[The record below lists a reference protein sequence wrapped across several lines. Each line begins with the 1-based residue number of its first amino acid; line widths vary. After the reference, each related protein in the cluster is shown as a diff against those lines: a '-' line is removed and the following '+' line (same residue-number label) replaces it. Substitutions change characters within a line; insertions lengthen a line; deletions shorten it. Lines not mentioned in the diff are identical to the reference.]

1 MRAMGRAR
9 RTGRATRASGLGL
22 VLALALAGCTSLPTS
37 GPVEVGLT
45 ESPTDGTIRYEA
57 SGPVLGA
64 GPTEIIEGF
73 LQAGAAG
80 LSGDNDF
87 EVARS
92 FLTEAA
98 NGGWTPLAQVV
109 ISANESPQVPVV
121 TLPEGAEPAP
131 SGEQAAETPPDATPS
146 DGPAAL
152 SADEL
157 EGLDRVQVRLG
168 IEAVADVDD
177 RGVYTAS
184 TSRAESELSY
194 ELVRVAGQWRIDSVP
209 SGLLLPEVAFGNVFR
224 PVPVMFL
231 TPDLTALVPDVRFVP
246 TRNAVSHA
254 LDRLLAGPADWLESG
269 VSTRVPLGATLE
281 QLGAGVVVTEDDA
294 RAEVRLSGAAG
305 LSAADRDLLFAQINA
320 TLTSI
325 PGILG
330 VSLWLD
336 GNPYEPAAG
345 AVAPVLVTRVP
356 DRLVALADGALV
368 LVDGADVEPYVGS
381 ADDDADDAGG
391 DGDAPATPDAEGTD
405 APTDTST
412 DTPTDTAT
420 TDPADGAQDPP
431 PGLADLRRPAPAYE
445 QDAGVAVL
453 QGEGRLLH
461 IAPDGTFT
469 VLTSGRELLPPSQ
482 DRFGWILTGERD
494 NTGVLTAVTPEGAVV
509 QVDAEVLTGR
519 VNEVRVSRDGARAVV
534 MTERDGV
541 AQVQI
546 VAVVRDGDGVPLRLV
561 AGPVL
566 VGDLANGLGVVWTG
580 ATEIAVL
587 ASQEQGSAPSV
598 RTALV
603 TGPVAPVST
612 TAQAVSIA
620 AGNGLGELYLATAE
634 GRLLLRVSLR
644 WEEIVAGL
652 TDPAFPG

>member
-1 MRAMGRAR
+1 MRPSPRRR
-9 RTGRATRASGLGL
+9 RTPRAGAFA
-22 VLALALAGCTSLPTS
+22 VALALALAGCTSLPTS

-98 NGGWTPLAQVV
+98 SSGWTPLAQVV
-109 ISANESPQVPVV
+109 VSANESPQLPVV
-121 TLPEGAEPAP
+121 TLPEGAAP
-131 SGEQAAETPPDATPS
+131 SSDDPAAGTPQEATPS
-146 DGPAAL
+146 DGPATL
-152 SADEL
+152 GSDEL

-168 IEAVADVDD
+168 IDAVADVDD

-194 ELVRVAGQWRIDSVP
+194 ELVRVSGQWRIDSVP

-231 TPDLTALVPDVRFVP
+231 TPDLSALVPDVRFVP

-269 VSTRVPLGATLE
+269 VSTRVPLGTTLE

-294 RAEVRLSGAAG
+294 QAEVRLTGAAG
-305 LSAADRDLLFAQINA
+305 LSAADRDLLFAQVKA

-336 GNPYEPAAG
+336 GNPYEPSTG
-345 AVAPVLVTRVP
+345 AVAPALVARVP
-356 DRLVALADGALV
+356 DRLVALADGV
-368 LVDGADVEPYVGS
+368 LVRVDGDDVEAYVGV
-381 ADDDADDAGG
+381 AP
-391 DGDAPATPDAEGTD
+391 DGDAADPAGPDAPASPEATD
-405 APTDTST
+405 AP
-412 DTPTDTAT
+412 
-420 TDPADGAQDPP
+420 DPADTGTAPEEPPQAPP
-431 PGLADLRRPAPAYE
+431 PGLADLRRPAPAYDE
-445 QDAGVAVL
+445 DAGVAVL
-453 QGEGRLLH
+453 QGDGRLLH

-494 NTGVLTAVTPEGAVV
+494 NAGVLTAVTPEGAVV

-519 VNEVRVSRDGARAVV
+519 VTEVRVSRDGARAVV
-534 MTERDGV
+534 MSERDGA

-561 AGPVL
+561 PGPVL
-566 VGDLANGLGVVWTG
+566 VGDLASGLGVVWTG
-580 ATEIAVL
+580 ATEVAVL
-587 ASQEQGSAPSV
+587 ASQEPGSAPSV

-644 WEEIVAGL
+644 WEEIVAGV
-652 TDPAFPG
+652 TDPAFAG

>member
-1 MRAMGRAR
+1 MRVMGRGR
-9 RTGRATRASGLGL
+9 RAVRATRAGGVAL

-92 FLTEAA
+92 FLTESAS
-98 NGGWTPLAQVV
+98 GGWTPLAQVV

-121 TLPEGAEPAP
+121 TLPEGVEPAP
-131 SGEQAAETPPDATPS
+131 SGEQAAETPRDATPS
-146 DGPAAL
+146 DGPATL

-184 TSRAESELSY
+184 TSQAESELSY
-194 ELVRVAGQWRIDSVP
+194 ELVRVSGQWRIDSVP

-294 RAEVRLSGAAG
+294 RAEVRLTGAAG

-336 GNPYEPAAG
+336 GNPYEPASG

-368 LVDGADVEPYVGS
+368 LVDGADLEPYVGS
-381 ADDDADDAGG
+381 ADAADAGG
-391 DGDAPATPDAEGTD
+391 DSNAPGTPGAIGTD
-405 APTDTST
+405 APTDT
-412 DTPTDTAT
+412 PTDIPSA
-420 TDPADGAQDPP
+420 DPADGAQDPP
-431 PGLADLRRPAPAYE
+431 AGLADLRRPAPAYDE
-445 QDAGVAVL
+445 DAGVAVL

-494 NTGVLTAVTPEGAVV
+494 NAGVLTAVTPEGAVV

-519 VNEVRVSRDGARAVV
+519 VDEVRVSRDGARAVV

-546 VAVVRDGDGVPLRLV
+546 VAVVRDRDGVPLRLV

-566 VGDLANGLGVVWTG
+566 VGDLASGLGVVWTG

-644 WEEIVAGL
+644 WEEIVAGV

>member
-1 MRAMGRAR
+1 MA
-9 RTGRATRASGLGL
+9 
-22 VLALALAGCTSLPTS
+22 LALALAGCTSLPTS

-98 NGGWTPLAQVV
+98 SSGWTPLAQVV
-109 ISANESPQVPVV
+109 VSANESPQLPVV
-121 TLPEGAEPAP
+121 TLPEGAAP
-131 SGEQAAETPPDATPS
+131 SSDDPAAGTPQEATPS
-146 DGPAAL
+146 DGPATL
-152 SADEL
+152 GSDEL

-168 IEAVADVDD
+168 IDAVADVDD

-194 ELVRVAGQWRIDSVP
+194 ELVRVSGQWRIDSVP

-231 TPDLTALVPDVRFVP
+231 TPDLSALVPDVRFVP

-269 VSTRVPLGATLE
+269 VSTRVPLGTTLE

-294 RAEVRLSGAAG
+294 QAEVRLTGAAG
-305 LSAADRDLLFAQINA
+305 LSAADRDLLFAQVKA

-336 GNPYEPAAG
+336 GNPYEPSTG
-345 AVAPVLVTRVP
+345 AVAPALVARVP
-356 DRLVALADGALV
+356 DRLVALADGV
-368 LVDGADVEPYVGS
+368 LVRVDGDDVEAYVGV
-381 ADDDADDAGG
+381 AP
-391 DGDAPATPDAEGTD
+391 DGDAADPAGPDAPASPEATD
-405 APTDTST
+405 AP
-412 DTPTDTAT
+412 
-420 TDPADGAQDPP
+420 DPADTGTAPEEPPQAPP
-431 PGLADLRRPAPAYE
+431 PGLADLRRPAPAYDE
-445 QDAGVAVL
+445 DAGVAVL
-453 QGEGRLLH
+453 QGDGRLLH

-494 NTGVLTAVTPEGAVV
+494 NAGVLTAVTPEGAVV

-519 VNEVRVSRDGARAVV
+519 VTEVRVSRDGARAVV
-534 MTERDGV
+534 MSERDGA

-561 AGPVL
+561 PGPVL
-566 VGDLANGLGVVWTG
+566 VGDLASGLGVVWTG
-580 ATEIAVL
+580 ATEVAVL
-587 ASQEQGSAPSV
+587 ASQEPGSAPSV

-644 WEEIVAGL
+644 WEEIVAGV
-652 TDPAFPG
+652 TDPAFAG

>member
-1 MRAMGRAR
+1 MRPASRRR
-9 RTGRATRASGLGL
+9 RTPRAGALA
-22 VLALALAGCTSLPTS
+22 VALALALAGCTSLPTS

-98 NGGWTPLAQVV
+98 SSGWTPLAQVV
-109 ISANESPQVPVV
+109 VSANESPQLPVV
-121 TLPEGAEPAP
+121 TLPEGAAP
-131 SGEQAAETPPDATPS
+131 SSDDPAAGTTQEATPS
-146 DGPAAL
+146 DGPATL
-152 SADEL
+152 GSDEL

-168 IEAVADVDD
+168 IDAVADVDD

-194 ELVRVAGQWRIDSVP
+194 ELVRVSGQWRIDSVP

-231 TPDLTALVPDVRFVP
+231 TPDLSALVPDVRFVP

-269 VSTRVPLGATLE
+269 VASRVPLGTTLE

-294 RAEVRLSGAAG
+294 QAEVRLTGATG
-305 LSAADRDLLFAQINA
+305 LSAADRDLLFAQVKA

-336 GNPYEPAAG
+336 GNPYEPSTG
-345 AVAPVLVTRVP
+345 AVAPALVARVP
-356 DRLVALADGALV
+356 DRLVALADGV
-368 LVDGADVEPYVGS
+368 LVRVDGDDVEAY
-381 ADDDADDAGG
+381 AGAAT
-391 DGDAPATPDAEGTD
+391 DGDAA
-405 APTDTST
+405 
-412 DTPTDTAT
+412 
-420 TDPADGAQDPP
+420 DPADPVDPADAGTAQEAPP
-431 PGLADLRRPAPAYE
+431 PGLADLRRPAPAYDE
-445 QDAGVAVL
+445 DAGVAVL
-453 QGEGRLLH
+453 QGDGRLLH

-494 NTGVLTAVTPEGAVV
+494 NAGVLTAVTPEGAVV

-519 VNEVRVSRDGARAVV
+519 VTEVRVSRDGARAVV
-534 MTERDGV
+534 MTERDGL

-561 AGPVL
+561 PGPVL
-566 VGDLANGLGVVWTG
+566 VGDLASGLGVVWTG
-580 ATEIAVL
+580 ATEVAVL
-587 ASQEQGSAPSV
+587 ASQEQGAAASV

-620 AGNGLGELYLATAE
+620 AGNGLGELYLATVE

-644 WEEIVAGL
+644 WEEIVAGV
-652 TDPAFPG
+652 TDPAFAG